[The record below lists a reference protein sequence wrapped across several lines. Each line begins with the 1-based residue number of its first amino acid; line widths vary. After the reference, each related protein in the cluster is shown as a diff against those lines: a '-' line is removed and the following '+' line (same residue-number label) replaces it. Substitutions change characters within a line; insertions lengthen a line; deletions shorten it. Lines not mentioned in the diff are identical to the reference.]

1 MKREDLMPMY
11 DALCTMLSCYERGDE
26 VVWNFVNPP
35 VKLTVDGLRVCIDAL
50 KYEIIKAD
58 D

>member
-1 MKREDLMPMY
+1 MPMY

-35 VKLTVDGLRVCIDAL
+35 LKLTVDGLRVCIDAL

-58 D
+58 N